1 MENDDQLQ
9 TNTYVWS
16 QSNDQVT
23 ISFLVPESAK
33 SKDLDISIERQYL
46 KAGLRGDEPVIQVSP
61 ALYIYLSVFLEP
73 MTTKQSLPDRP
84 NYSNLSITLNPSGNS
99 KRTACHPSLP

>member
-1 MENDDQLQ
+1 MTDNDEQLQ

-33 SKDLDISIERQYL
+33 AKDMDITIERQYL
-46 KAGLRGDEPVIQVSP
+46 KAGLKGEEPVIQVKRNF
-61 ALYIYLSVFLEP
+61 FL
-73 MTTKQSLPDRP
+73 L
-84 NYSNLSITLNPSGNS
+84 
-99 KRTACHPSLP
+99 

>member
-9 TNTYVWS
+9 TNSYVWS

-33 SKDLDISIERQYL
+33 AKDLDITIERQYL
-46 KAGLRGDEPVIQVSP
+46 KAGLKGEEPVFQV
-61 ALYIYLSVFLEP
+61 
-73 MTTKQSLPDRP
+73 
-84 NYSNLSITLNPSGNS
+84 
-99 KRTACHPSLP
+99 